1 MGIRLTTGMSL
12 ILPILVV
19 ASSWA
24 QNPREQGV
32 PACGSAKVRFP
43 NPEYLTTR
51 EGIIV
56 VQLPWGWVR
65 DKTQNW
71 PFYFVRRGENY
82 SNART
87 LMYIVVEPLEVS
99 FERAVENDIQY
110 LQKRCE
116 KLVVQDLKPAD
127 LLEQGCERKTQMFS
141 CQKKD
146 GSYIDLVTKIAFR
159 GSLLNVVL
167 SADTATAIS
176 RCRNDYDF
184 ILKHITMI
192 K

>member
-1 MGIRLTTGMSL
+1 
-12 ILPILVV
+12 
-19 ASSWA
+19 
-24 QNPREQGV
+24 
-32 PACGSAKVRFP
+32 
-43 NPEYLTTR
+43 
-51 EGIIV
+51 
-56 VQLPWGWVR
+56 
-65 DKTQNW
+65 
-71 PFYFVRRGENY
+71 
-82 SNART
+82 
-87 LMYIVVEPLEVS
+87 
-99 FERAVENDIQY
+99 
-110 LQKRCE
+110 
-116 KLVVQDLKPAD
+116 VQDLKPAD